1 MKYGM
6 LIIFVESLLYGGVL
20 TALVA
25 GWLYGFFTVLA
36 TLTTL

>member
-1 MKYGM
+1 MKNG
-6 LIIFVESLLYGGVL
+6 LLFIFAESLLYGGFL
-20 TALVA
+20 IALIA